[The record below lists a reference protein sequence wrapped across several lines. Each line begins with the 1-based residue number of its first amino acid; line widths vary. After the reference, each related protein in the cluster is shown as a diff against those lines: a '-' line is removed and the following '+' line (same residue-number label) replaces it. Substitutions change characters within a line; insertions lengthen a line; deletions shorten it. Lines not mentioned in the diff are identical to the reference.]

1 MKGVPHDQARMVFAA
16 GNFWG
21 RTIAAI
27 SASKDPSSFSR
38 FGPFVPGAHNVAH
51 IFFFEPKDV

>member
-1 MKGVPHDQARMVFAA
+1 VKGVPRDQARMVFAA

-27 SASKDPSSFSR
+27 SASTDPSSFSR
-38 FGPFVPGAHNVAH
+38 FGPFVPGARACTLS
-51 IFFFEPKDV
+51 